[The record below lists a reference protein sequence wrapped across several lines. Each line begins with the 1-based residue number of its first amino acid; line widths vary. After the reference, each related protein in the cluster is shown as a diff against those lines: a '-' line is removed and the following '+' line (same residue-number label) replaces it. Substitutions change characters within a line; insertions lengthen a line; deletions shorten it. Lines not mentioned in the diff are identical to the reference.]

1 MDPFQIVNIDS
12 EYAASTV
19 FLQYAA
25 APLQLIWTEMMQ
37 FVTVC
42 CSTHAS
48 LASLTV
54 LAKQWQHTRI
64 KGHQSQTC

>member
-12 EYAASTV
+12 EYAPSTV

-25 APLQLIWTEMMQ
+25 APLQLIWTKMLQ

-42 CSTHAS
+42 CTTHVF

-54 LAKQWQHTRI
+54 LAK
-64 KGHQSQTC
+64 